1 MGPSVIE
8 DELAMRVRF
17 QIARRGGDQLTAF
30 VKRGMQR
37 RPTPARLEAA
47 ALLKSGQKRV
57 REKRIAAI
65 LETGATELNFFGL
78 QPSIKQLRGVKIW
91 TRSCDALREEVTCFI
106 REKIC
111 SGAGLNELNCSIR

>member
-1 MGPSVIE
+1 MAEAAG
-8 DELAMRVRF
+8 DGYELAF
-17 QIARRGGDQLTAF
+17 FDLI
-30 VKRGMQR
+30 
-37 RPTPARLEAA
+37 
-47 ALLKSGQKRV
+47 
-57 REKRIAAI
+57 EKRIAAI